1 MKKKNDPKRK
11 AALMQKTAVEA
22 LEFQTI
28 WGLKQLGV
36 DAELNECALAE
47 LASIKEL
54 GVTYDLLNMKRF
66 AEGVRQALQ
75 VTYDLLNMK
84 RFAEGVRQALQADVV
99 VDMGELVQSVVCM
112 ALGISRVSDVQ
123 QLAVSQCLWDELLKQ
138 KLLTVY
144 YPADVRNEVVA
155 WAMENGFTTS
165 TYLGQPIIKFSKIF
179 LAIKRMVK

>member
-54 GVTYDLLNMKRF
+54 G
-66 AEGVRQALQ
+66 

-179 LAIKRMVK
+179 LAIKRTVK

>member
-11 AALMQKTAVEA
+11 AALMQKTAVET

-75 VTYDLLNMK
+75 
-84 RFAEGVRQALQADVV
+84 ADVV
-99 VDMGELVQSVVCM
+99 VDMGELVRSIVCV

>member
-11 AALMQKTAVEA
+11 AALMQKTAAET
-22 LEFQTI
+22 LEFQTT
-28 WGLKQLGV
+28 WGLKQMGA

-54 GVTYDLLNMKRF
+54 GVTCDLLNMKRF

-75 VTYDLLNMK
+75 TN
-84 RFAEGVRQALQADVV
+84 VV
-99 VDMGELVQSVVCM
+99 ADMGELVRSVVCV

-123 QLAVSQCLWDELLKQ
+123 QLAVSQCSWDKLLKQ

-144 YPADVRNEVVA
+144 YPANIRNEVVA

>member
-11 AALMQKTAVEA
+11 ATLMQKTAVET
-22 LEFQTI
+22 LEFQTT

-36 DAELNECALAE
+36 DAELNECVRTE
-47 LASIKEL
+47 LARIKEL
-54 GVTYDLLNMKRF
+54 GVTCDLLNMKRF
-66 AEGVRQALQ
+66 V
-75 VTYDLLNMK
+75 D
-84 RFAEGVRQALQADVV
+84 GVRQALQADVL
-99 VDMGELVQSVVCM
+99 VDMGELVRSIVCV

-123 QLAVSQCLWDELLKQ
+123 QLAVSQCSWDELLKQ

-155 WAMENGFTTS
+155 WAMENGFTIS

-179 LAIKRMVK
+179 LAIKRMLK

>member
-11 AALMQKTAVEA
+11 AALMQKTAVET

-75 VTYDLLNMK
+75 TN
-84 RFAEGVRQALQADVV
+84 VV
-99 VDMGELVQSVVCM
+99 VDMGELAKSVICV

-123 QLAVSQCLWDELLKQ
+123 QLAVSQCSWDELLKQ
-138 KLLTVY
+138 KLLIVY

>member
-22 LEFQTI
+22 LEFQTT
-28 WGLKQLGV
+28 WGLKQLGAG
-36 DAELNECALAE
+36 AELNECALAE

-54 GVTYDLLNMKRF
+54 G
-66 AEGVRQALQ
+66 

>member
-75 VTYDLLNMK
+75 
-84 RFAEGVRQALQADVV
+84 ADVV
-99 VDMGELVQSVVCM
+99 VDMGELAKSVICV

-123 QLAVSQCLWDELLKQ
+123 QLAVSQCSWDELLKQ
-138 KLLTVY
+138 KLLIVY

-165 TYLGQPIIKFSKIF
+165 TYLGQPIVKFSKIF
-179 LAIKRMVK
+179 LVIKRMVK

>member
-75 VTYDLLNMK
+75 
-84 RFAEGVRQALQADVV
+84 ADVV

-123 QLAVSQCLWDELLKQ
+123 QLAVSQCSWDELLKQ
-138 KLLTVY
+138 KLLAVY
-144 YPADVRNEVVA
+144 YPADVRNEVVT

>member
-11 AALMQKTAVEA
+11 AALMQKTAVET

-54 GVTYDLLNMKRF
+54 G
-66 AEGVRQALQ
+66 

-179 LAIKRMVK
+179 LAIKRMLK

>member
-11 AALMQKTAVEA
+11 ATLMQKTAVET
-22 LEFQTI
+22 LEFQTT
-28 WGLKQLGV
+28 WGLKQLGA
-36 DAELNECALAE
+36 DAALSECALAE

-75 VTYDLLNMK
+75 TDA
-84 RFAEGVRQALQADVV
+84 F
-99 VDMGELVQSVVCM
+99 VDMGELAKSVTCV

-123 QLAVSQCLWDELLKQ
+123 QLAVSQCSWDELLKQ

-155 WAMENGFTTS
+155 WAIENGFTTS

-179 LAIKRMVK
+179 LVIKRMVK

>member
-54 GVTYDLLNMKRF
+54 G
-66 AEGVRQALQ
+66 

>member
-11 AALMQKTAVEA
+11 AALMQKTAVET

-36 DAELNECALAE
+36 DAELNECARTE
-47 LASIKEL
+47 LARIKEL

-66 AEGVRQALQ
+66 VDGVRQALQ
-75 VTYDLLNMK
+75 T
-84 RFAEGVRQALQADVV
+84 DVV
-99 VDMGELVQSVVCM
+99 VDMGELTKSVICV

-123 QLAVSQCLWDELLKQ
+123 QLAVSQCSWDELLKQ
-138 KLLTVY
+138 KLLAVY

>member
-11 AALMQKTAVEA
+11 AALMQKTAVET

-66 AEGVRQALQ
+66 AEGVRQAL
-75 VTYDLLNMK
+75 
-84 RFAEGVRQALQADVV
+84 EADVV
-99 VDMGELVQSVVCM
+99 VDMGELVRSVVCV

-123 QLAVSQCLWDELLKQ
+123 QLAVSQCSWDELLKQ

-144 YPADVRNEVVA
+144 YPTNVRNEVVA

>member
-11 AALMQKTAVEA
+11 AALMQKTAVET

-36 DAELNECALAE
+36 DAELNECARTE

-75 VTYDLLNMK
+75 TN
-84 RFAEGVRQALQADVV
+84 VV
-99 VDMGELVQSVVCM
+99 VDMGELAKSVICV

-123 QLAVSQCLWDELLKQ
+123 QLAVSQCSWDELLKQ
-138 KLLTVY
+138 KLLIVY

-155 WAMENGFTTS
+155 WAIENGFTIS

>member
-1 MKKKNDPKRK
+1 
-11 AALMQKTAVEA
+11 MQKTAVET

-54 GVTYDLLNMKRF
+54 G
-66 AEGVRQALQ
+66 

>member
-11 AALMQKTAVEA
+11 AALMQKTAVET

-75 VTYDLLNMK
+75 TN
-84 RFAEGVRQALQADVV
+84 VV
-99 VDMGELVQSVVCM
+99 VDMGELVRSVVCV

-123 QLAVSQCLWDELLKQ
+123 QLAVSQCSWDELLKQ
-138 KLLTVY
+138 KLLIVY

>member
-75 VTYDLLNMK
+75 
-84 RFAEGVRQALQADVV
+84 ADVV

-123 QLAVSQCLWDELLKQ
+123 QLAVSQCSWDELLKQ

>member
-1 MKKKNDPKRK
+1 
-11 AALMQKTAVEA
+11 MQKTAVEA

-75 VTYDLLNMK
+75 TN
-84 RFAEGVRQALQADVV
+84 VV
-99 VDMGELVQSVVCM
+99 VDMGELAKSVICV

>member
-11 AALMQKTAVEA
+11 AALMQKTAVET

-75 VTYDLLNMK
+75 T
-84 RFAEGVRQALQADVV
+84 DVV
-99 VDMGELVQSVVCM
+99 VDMGELVRSVVCV

-123 QLAVSQCLWDELLKQ
+123 QLAVSQCSWDELLKQ

-179 LAIKRMVK
+179 LAIKRIVK

>member
-1 MKKKNDPKRK
+1 
-11 AALMQKTAVEA
+11 MQKTAVEA

-54 GVTYDLLNMKRF
+54 G
-66 AEGVRQALQ
+66 

>member
-11 AALMQKTAVEA
+11 AALMQKTAVET

-47 LASIKEL
+47 MASIKEL
-54 GVTYDLLNMKRF
+54 G
-66 AEGVRQALQ
+66 

-99 VDMGELVQSVVCM
+99 VDMGELVRSIVCV

>member
-11 AALMQKTAVEA
+11 AALMQKTAVET

-54 GVTYDLLNMKRF
+54 G
-66 AEGVRQALQ
+66 

>member
-75 VTYDLLNMK
+75 TN
-84 RFAEGVRQALQADVV
+84 VV
-99 VDMGELVQSVVCM
+99 VDMGELAKSVICV

-123 QLAVSQCLWDELLKQ
+123 QLAVSQCSWDELLKQ

-179 LAIKRMVK
+179 LVIKRMVK

>member
-11 AALMQKTAVEA
+11 AALMQKTAVET

-54 GVTYDLLNMKRF
+54 G
-66 AEGVRQALQ
+66 

-123 QLAVSQCLWDELLKQ
+123 QLAVSQCSWDELLKQ

-155 WAMENGFTTS
+155 WAMENGFTIS

-179 LAIKRMVK
+179 LAIKRMLK

>member
-75 VTYDLLNMK
+75 TN
-84 RFAEGVRQALQADVV
+84 VV
-99 VDMGELVQSVVCM
+99 VDMGELAKSVICV

-123 QLAVSQCLWDELLKQ
+123 QLAVSQCLWDELLNPNRS
-138 KLLTVY
+138 L
-144 YPADVRNEVVA
+144 
-155 WAMENGFTTS
+155 ENMYFRGYVCNS
-165 TYLGQPIIKFSKIF
+165 LIYNILQN
-179 LAIKRMVK
+179 